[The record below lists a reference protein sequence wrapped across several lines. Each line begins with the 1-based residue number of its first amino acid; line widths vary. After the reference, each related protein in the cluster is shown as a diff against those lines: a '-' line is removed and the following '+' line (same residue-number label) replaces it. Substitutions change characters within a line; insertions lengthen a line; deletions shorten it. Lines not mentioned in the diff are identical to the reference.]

1 MRKSVSVGNF
11 FNLDNTLS
19 KNMNQLNQL
28 NQLNKSNS
36 DPLLSSIEGT
46 DFDIHDIKTS
56 EGKPMVEKIFA
67 IELEG
72 DGPLGINFG
81 YNKKTRQ
88 MYVVTITE
96 NTLSAEFE
104 LLEPDLIVLRIN
116 GHNVRSSTF
125 EENLSRIKY
134 IWKRQRVITIEF
146 KKTCELTENTHKV
159 DPDFHINTVLY
170 EILRKMKCEYYYN
183 DFVRLGAK
191 NIDDF
196 EFVEYTD
203 LVEMNMSQ
211 SQIKEFCVTFNLD
224 IPEKD
229 KKSGIFEVPS
239 DPNICDSDQSLI
251 TDE

>member
-1 MRKSVSVGNF
+1 MMRNSISVGNF
-11 FNLDNTLS
+11 FNFDNTLG
-19 KNMNQLNQL
+19 KTM
-28 NQLNKSNS
+28 NKSKS
-36 DPLLSSIEGT
+36 DPLLKIERT

-56 EGKPMVEKIFA
+56 EGKPTVEKIFA

-81 YNKKTRQ
+81 YSKDTRQ

-96 NTLSAEFE
+96 NTLSAEYE

-159 DPDFHINTVLY
+159 DPDFHINAVLY
-170 EILRKMKCEYYYN
+170 EILRKVNCEYYYN

-211 SQIKEFCVTFNLD
+211 TQIKEFCVTFNLD

-239 DPNICDSDQSLI
+239 DPNMSNGSK
-251 TDE
+251 E